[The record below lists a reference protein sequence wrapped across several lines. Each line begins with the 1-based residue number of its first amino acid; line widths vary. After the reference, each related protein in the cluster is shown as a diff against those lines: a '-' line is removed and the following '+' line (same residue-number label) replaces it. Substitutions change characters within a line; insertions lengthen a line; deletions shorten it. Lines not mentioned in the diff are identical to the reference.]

1 MGFLKQDAPV
11 VDYEE
16 WRKGTRAERI
26 VPMARHWAEVGFGT
40 PVVLHLFYV
49 LKILAYILVAWL
61 IVLTTTGIDGFTN
74 VAQWYAEPI
83 VFEKVVL
90 YTMLFEVVGL
100 GCGFGP
106 LNNRFFP
113 PMGSILYWLRP
124 KTIRL
129 PPWPNRIPLTKGTTR
144 TPLDALLYG
153 ALLVVLAVALF
164 TDGTGPIPAL
174 NTSVGV
180 LPQWQIWTIL
190 GLLAV
195 LGLRD
200 KVIFLAARGEVYAS
214 LTVCFLFAGADII
227 IAAKLV
233 CLVIWLGAA
242 TSKLNKHFPFVIST
256 MMSNN
261 PVFRPRWIKR
271 MFFEHFPDDL
281 RPGRPSRWLAHF
293 STAIEGLVPL
303 VLFFSH
309 GGWPT
314 AIAAFVMVCFHFGI
328 LSSIPMGVPL
338 EWNVF
343 MMFSVLALFVGHA
356 QVGLG
361 DMSTPLPIALFVVV
375 AGTVVMGNLF
385 PRKVSFLPGM
395 RYYAGNW
402 DTGLWCVKPSASAKI
417 ENGIVSIAS
426 MPQAQM
432 EKFYGSP
439 ETAEMYLYMGYAFRS
454 FNSHGRAMFAL
465 AHRAMAGF
473 NEDDYVLTDGERIC
487 STAIG
492 WNFGDGHMHNEQ
504 LIEALHERCHFEPGE
519 VRIVLIDGQ
528 PIHRQRQEY
537 RLVDAATGEFERG
550 YVNVADLVT
559 RQPWDDTAPVHVTWK
574 KDSAD
579 AHDVGGDPQATQ
591 PMTSRTLTSSR
602 PCNESSR
609 ATSRCLR
616 QCASAAAPSPE
627 RRICIRRR

>member
-1 MGFLKQDAPV
+1 
-11 VDYEE
+11 
-16 WRKGTRAERI
+16 
-26 VPMARHWAEVGFGT
+26 VGFGT
-40 PVVLHLFYV
+40 PGVLHLFYV
-49 LKILAYILVAWL
+49 VKILLYVLAAWL
-61 IVLTTTGIDGFTN
+61 IVLTTKGIDGFTN
-74 VAQWYAEPI
+74 VASWYAEPI

-129 PPWPNRIPLTKGTTR
+129 PPWPNRIPLTKGTAR
-144 TPLDALLYG
+144 TPFDVLLYA
-153 ALLVVLAVALF
+153 ALLVVLVLALF
-164 TDGTGPIPAL
+164 SDGTGAIPTL
-174 NTSVGV
+174 NTTVGV
-180 LPQWQIWTIL
+180 VPLWQIWTIL

-195 LGLRD
+195 LSLRD

-214 LTVCFLFAGADII
+214 FTVAFLFAGVDMI

-271 MFFEHFPDDL
+271 KFFEHFPDDL
-281 RPGRPSRWLAHF
+281 RPGRLSRMLAHV
-293 STAIEGLVPL
+293 STAVEGLVPL

-314 AIAAFVMVCFHFGI
+314 AIAAFVMLCFHFGI
-328 LSSIPMGVPL
+328 LSSIPMGAPL

-356 QVGLG
+356 GLGLG
-361 DMSTPLPIALFVVV
+361 DLQSPWPIVLFVVV
-375 AGTVVMGNLF
+375 AGTVVLGNLF

-402 DTGLWCVKPSASAKI
+402 DTGLWCIKPSAEQKI
-417 ENGIVSIAS
+417 AANIVSIAS

-432 EKFYGSP
+432 ERYYGSP
-439 ETAEMYLYMGYAFRS
+439 ETAQMYLYMGYAFRS
-454 FNSHGRAMFAL
+454 FNTHGRAMFTL
-465 AHRAMAGF
+465 AHRAMAGR
-473 NEDDYVLTDGERIC
+473 NEDDYVLSDGERVC

-504 LIEALHERCHFEPGE
+504 LIDALQERCHFEPGE
-519 VRIVLIDGQ
+519 IRILLLDAQ
-528 PIHRQRQEY
+528 PIHKQTQQY
-537 RLVDAATGEFERG
+537 RLVDAATGEFESGFVR
-550 YVNVADLVT
+550 VADMVR
-559 RQPWDDTAPVHVTWK
+559 RQPWDDDVPVHVYRSEK
-574 KDSAD
+574 PG
-579 AHDVGGDPQATQ
+579 VGSGT
-591 PMTSRTLTSSR
+591 
-602 PCNESSR
+602 
-609 ATSRCLR
+609 
-616 QCASAAAPSPE
+616 
-627 RRICIRRR
+627 

>member
-16 WRKGTRAERI
+16 WSKGTRAEKI

-40 PVVLHLFYV
+40 PGVLHLFYV
-49 LKILAYILVAWL
+49 VKILLYILAAWL
-61 IVLTTTGIDGFTN
+61 IVLTTKGIDGFTN
-74 VAQWYAEPI
+74 VTTWYAEPI

-124 KTIRL
+124 NTIRL
-129 PPWPNRIPLTKGTTR
+129 PPWPNLIPLTKGTTR
-144 TPLDALLYG
+144 TPFDAALYA
-153 ALLVVLAVALF
+153 ALLVMLVVALF
-164 TDGTGPIPAL
+164 SDGTGPIPAL
-174 NTSVGV
+174 GTTVGV
-180 LPQWQIWTIL
+180 LPLWQIWTIL

-195 LGLRD
+195 LALRD

-214 LTVCFLFAGADII
+214 FTVAFLFAGVDMI

-233 CLVIWLGAA
+233 CLLIWLGAA

-271 MFFEHFPDDL
+271 KFFEHFPDDL
-281 RPGRPSRWLAHF
+281 RPGRLSRMLAHL
-293 STAIEGLVPL
+293 STAVEGLVPL

-314 AIAAFVMVCFHFGI
+314 AIAAFVLLCFHFGI

-356 QVGLG
+356 GLGLG
-361 DMSTPLPIALFVVV
+361 DLQSPWPIVLFVVV
-375 AGTVVMGNLF
+375 AGTVVLGNLF

-402 DTGLWCVKPSASAKI
+402 DTTLWCVKPSAEQKI
-417 ENGIVSIAS
+417 ANGIVSIAS

-432 EKFYGSP
+432 ERYYGSP
-439 ETAEMYLYMGYAFRS
+439 ETAQMYLYMGYAFRA
-454 FNSHGRAMFAL
+454 FNTHGRAMFTL
-465 AHRAMAGF
+465 AHRAMAGQ
-473 NEDDYVLTDGERIC
+473 NEDGYTLTDGERIC

-504 LIEALHERCHFEPGE
+504 LIAAMQERCHFEPGE
-519 VRIVLIDGQ
+519 VRVVLLDAQ
-528 PIHRQRQEY
+528 PIYRQTQQY
-537 RLVDAATGEFERG
+537 RLVDAATGEFESG
-550 YVNVADLVT
+550 YVKVADMVT
-559 RQPWDDTAPVHVTWK
+559 RQPWDDTVPVHVTW
-574 KDSAD
+574 SATD
-579 AHDVGGDPQATQ
+579 
-591 PMTSRTLTSSR
+591 TSPSR
-602 PCNESSR
+602 RGP
-609 ATSRCLR
+609 
-616 QCASAAAPSPE
+616 
-627 RRICIRRR
+627 

>member
-16 WRKGTRAERI
+16 WKKGTRAEKI
-26 VPMARHWAEVGFGT
+26 IPMARHWAEVGFGT

-49 LKILAYILVAWL
+49 VKILLYILAAWL
-61 IVLTTTGIDGFTN
+61 IALTTEGIDGFTN
-74 VAQWYAEPI
+74 VASWYAEPI

-90 YTMLFEVVGL
+90 YTMLFEVIGL

-113 PMGSILYWLRP
+113 PMGSVLYWLRP
-124 KTIRL
+124 NTIRL
-129 PPWPNRIPLTKGTTR
+129 PPWPSRVPLTKGTTR
-144 TPLDALLYG
+144 MPVDAALYG
-153 ALLVVLAVALF
+153 AMLVMLLVALF
-164 TDGTGPIPAL
+164 SDGTGPIPAL
-174 NTSVGV
+174 GTTVGV
-180 LPQWQIWTIL
+180 LPMWQIWTVL
-190 GLLAV
+190 GLLAL

-214 LTVCFLFAGADII
+214 FTVAFLFAGYGVDMI

-261 PVFRPRWIKR
+261 PVFRPRFIKR
-271 MFFEHFPDDL
+271 KFFEHFPDDL
-281 RPGRPSRWLAHF
+281 RPGRMSRWLAHL

-314 AIAAFVMVCFHFGI
+314 AIAAFVMLCFHFGI

-343 MMFSVLALFVGHA
+343 MMFCVLALFVGHA
-356 QVGLG
+356 PVGLT
-361 DMSTPLPIALFVVV
+361 DMTTPLPVLLFLVV
-375 AGTVVMGNLF
+375 AGTVVVGNLF

-402 DTGLWCVKPSASAKI
+402 DTTLWCVKPSATEKI
-417 ENGIVSIAS
+417 EKDIVSIAS
-426 MPQAQM
+426 MPQTQM
-432 EKFYGSP
+432 ERYYGSP
-439 ETAEMYLYMGYAFRS
+439 ETAQMYLYMGYAFRA
-454 FNSHGRAMFAL
+454 FNTHGRAMFTL
-465 AHRAMAGF
+465 AHRAMAGQ

-504 LIEALHERCHFEPGE
+504 LIAAMQERCHFEPGE
-519 VRIVLIDGQ
+519 VRILILDAQ
-528 PIHRQRQEY
+528 PIHKQRQEY
-537 RLVDAATGEFERG
+537 RLVDPATGEFERG
-550 YVNVADLVT
+550 YVNVADMVT
-559 RQPWDDTAPVHVTWK
+559 RQPWDDTVPVHVTWE

-579 AHDVGGDPQATQ
+579 AT
-591 PMTSRTLTSSR
+591 
-602 PCNESSR
+602 
-609 ATSRCLR
+609 
-616 QCASAAAPSPE
+616 
-627 RRICIRRR
+627 

>member
-16 WRKGTRAERI
+16 WSKATRAEKI

-40 PVVLHLFYV
+40 PGVLHLFYV
-49 LKILAYILVAWL
+49 VKILLYVLAAWL
-61 IVLTTTGIDGFTN
+61 IVVTTKGIDGFTD
-74 VAQWYAEPI
+74 VASWYAEPI

-129 PPWPNRIPLTKGTTR
+129 PPWPDRIPLTKGTAR
-144 TPLDALLYG
+144 TPVDVVLYA
-153 ALLVVLAVALF
+153 ALLVMLLVALF
-164 TDGTGPIPAL
+164 SDGTGPVPAL
-174 NTSVGV
+174 GTTVGV
-180 LPQWQIWTIL
+180 LPLWQIWTIL
-190 GLLAV
+190 CLLAV

-214 LTVCFLFAGADII
+214 FTVAFLFTGYGVDMI

-233 CLVIWLGAA
+233 CLVIWIGAA

-271 MFFEHFPDDL
+271 RFFEHFPDDL
-281 RPGRPSRWLAHF
+281 RPGRLSRWLAHF

-314 AIAAFVMVCFHFGI
+314 AIAAFVMLCFHFGI

-343 MMFSVLALFVGHA
+343 MMFAVLALFVGHA
-356 QVGLG
+356 EVGLT
-361 DMSTPLPIALFVVV
+361 DMTTPLPMVLFAVV
-375 AGTVVMGNLF
+375 AGTVVIGNLF

-402 DTGLWCVKPSASAKI
+402 DTGLWCIKPSAEQKI
-417 ENGIVSIAS
+417 ADNIVSIAS

-432 EKFYGSP
+432 ERYYGSP
-439 ETAEMYLYMGYAFRS
+439 ETAQMYLYMGYAFRS
-454 FNSHGRAMFAL
+454 FNSHGRAMFTL
-465 AHRAMAGF
+465 AHRAMVGQ

-519 VRIVLIDGQ
+519 IRILLLDAQ
-528 PIHRQRQEY
+528 PIHRQTQQY

-550 YVNVADLVT
+550 YVKVADMVT
-559 RQPWDDTAPVHVTWK
+559 RQPWDDTVPVHVKWQ
-574 KDSAD
+574 KDGAD
-579 AHDVGGDPQATQ
+579 AT
-591 PMTSRTLTSSR
+591 
-602 PCNESSR
+602 
-609 ATSRCLR
+609 
-616 QCASAAAPSPE
+616 
-627 RRICIRRR
+627 

>member
-1 MGFLKQDAPV
+1 
-11 VDYEE
+11 
-16 WRKGTRAERI
+16 
-26 VPMARHWAEVGFGT
+26 MARHWAEVGFGT

-49 LKILAYILVAWL
+49 VKIGLYILAAWL
-61 IVLTTTGIDGFTN
+61 LALTTTGINGFTN
-74 VAQWYAEPI
+74 VAHWYAEPI

-124 KTIRL
+124 GTIRL
-129 PPWPNRIPLTKGTTR
+129 PPWPARIPFTKGDAR
-144 TPLDALLYG
+144 TAVDALLYG
-153 ALLVVLAVALF
+153 ALLVLLVIAIF
-164 TDGTGPIPAL
+164 SDGTGPLPAL
-174 NTSVGV
+174 GTTVGV
-180 LPQWQIWTIL
+180 LPAWQIWAVL
-190 GLLAV
+190 GVLAV

-214 LTVCFLFAGADII
+214 FTVAFLFAGYGVDMILG
-227 IAAKLV
+227 AKLV

-261 PVFRPRWIKR
+261 PIFRPRFIKR
-271 MFFEHFPDDL
+271 AFFEHFPDDL

-314 AIAAFVMVCFHFGI
+314 AIAAFVMLCFHFGI

-356 QVGLG
+356 SVGLG
-361 DMSTPLPIALFVVV
+361 DLTTPLPILLFAVV
-375 AGTVVMGNLF
+375 AGTVVTGNLL

-402 DTGLWCVKPSASAKI
+402 DTTLWCIKPSADEKIAK
-417 ENGIVSIAS
+417 GVVAIAS
-426 MPQAQM
+426 MPAAQL
-432 EKFYGSP
+432 EKFYGSKEAAQIP
-439 ETAEMYLYMGYAFRS
+439 MYMGYAFRA
-454 FNSHGRAMFAL
+454 FNTHGRALFTL
-465 AHRAMAGF
+465 AHRAMAGH
-473 NEDDYVLTDGERIC
+473 NEDDYVLTDGERLC

-492 WNFGDGHMHNEQ
+492 WNFGDGHFSNEQ
-504 LIEALHERCHFEPGE
+504 LVAALQKRCHFEPGE
-519 VRIVLIDGQ
+519 VRVVMLDAQ
-528 PIHRQRQEY
+528 PIHKQTQQY

-550 YVNVADLVT
+550 YVRVADMVT
-559 RQPWDDTAPVHVTWK
+559 RQPWADDVPVRLLSVPSVGAPG
-574 KDSAD
+574 AD
-579 AHDVGGDPQATQ
+579 
-591 PMTSRTLTSSR
+591 
-602 PCNESSR
+602 
-609 ATSRCLR
+609 
-616 QCASAAAPSPE
+616 
-627 RRICIRRR
+627 

>member
-11 VDYEE
+11 VDYAE
-16 WRKGTRAERI
+16 WSKGTRAERI

-49 LKILAYILVAWL
+49 VKILLYILVAWL
-61 IVLTTTGIDGFTN
+61 IVLTTSGIDGFTN
-74 VAQWYAEPI
+74 VAAWYHEPI
-83 VFEKVVL
+83 VYQKVVF

-124 KTIRL
+124 RTIRL
-129 PPWPNRIPLTKGTTR
+129 PPWPNRVPLTAGDSR
-144 TPLDALLYG
+144 TPFDVLLYA
-153 ALLVVLAVALF
+153 ALLVMLLFALF
-164 TDGTGPIPAL
+164 SDGTGPIPEL
-174 NTSVGV
+174 GSEVGV
-180 LPQWQIWTIL
+180 LPVWQTATII
-190 GLLAV
+190 GLLVVA
-195 LGLRD
+195 GLRD
-200 KVIFLAARGEVYAS
+200 KVIFLAARGEVYGS
-214 LTVCFLFAGADII
+214 LAVCFLFSGADII

-261 PVFRPRWIKR
+261 PVMRPRWIKR
-271 MFFEHFPDDL
+271 KFFEHFPDDL
-281 RPGRPSRWLAHF
+281 RPGRASRFLAHF

-309 GGWPT
+309 GGWAT
-314 AIAAFVMVCFHFGI
+314 AIAAFVMLVFHFGI
-328 LSSIPMGVPL
+328 LSAIPMGVPL

-343 MMFSVLALFVGHA
+343 MMFSVLALFVGNA
-356 QVGLG
+356 GIGLA
-361 DMSTPLPIALFVVV
+361 DLQSPWPILLFAAV
-375 AGTVVMGNLF
+375 AGTVVIGNLF

-402 DTGLWCVKPSASAKI
+402 DTTLWCVKPSAAEKI
-417 ENGIVSIAS
+417 ANGIVAIAS
-426 MPQAQM
+426 MPAAQM
-432 EKFYGSP
+432 EKFYGSK
-439 ETAEMYLYMGYAFRS
+439 ETAEVYQYMGYAFRS
-454 FNSHGRAMFAL
+454 FNTHGRAMFTL
-465 AHRAMAGF
+465 AHRAMADGS
-473 NEDDYVLTDGERIC
+473 EDDYVLTDGERIC

-504 LIEALHERCHFEPGE
+504 LIAALQKRCQFEPGE
-519 VRIVLIDGQ
+519 VRVLLLDAQ

-550 YVNVADLVT
+550 YVMVADMVT
-559 RQPWDDTAPVHVTWK
+559 RQPWDDTVPVHVTW
-574 KDSAD
+574 
-579 AHDVGGDPQATQ
+579 
-591 PMTSRTLTSSR
+591 
-602 PCNESSR
+602 
-609 ATSRCLR
+609 
-616 QCASAAAPSPE
+616 
-627 RRICIRRR
+627 RR

>member
-16 WRKGTRAERI
+16 WSKGTRAERI

-40 PVVLHLFYV
+40 PGVLHLFYV
-49 LKILAYILVAWL
+49 VKILLYILAAWL
-61 IVLTTTGIDGFTN
+61 IVLTTRGIDGFTN
-74 VAQWYAEPI
+74 VASWYAEPI

-124 KTIRL
+124 NTIRL
-129 PPWPNRIPLTKGTTR
+129 PPWPNRVPLTKGTAR
-144 TPLDALLYG
+144 TPFDVVLYA
-153 ALLVVLAVALF
+153 ALLVALVVALF
-164 TDGTGPIPAL
+164 SDGTGPIPAL
-174 NTSVGV
+174 GTEVGV
-180 LPQWQIWTIL
+180 LPMWQIWTIL

-195 LGLRD
+195 LSLRD

-214 LTVCFLFAGADII
+214 FTVAFLFAGVDMI

-261 PVFRPRWIKR
+261 PVFRPKWIKR
-271 MFFEHFPDDL
+271 RFFEHFPDDL
-281 RPGRPSRWLAHF
+281 RPGRLSRWLAHF

-314 AIAAFVMVCFHFGI
+314 AIAAFVMLCFHFGI

-356 QVGLG
+356 GLG
-361 DMSTPLPIALFVVV
+361 LTDMTTPLPILLFVVV
-375 AGTVVMGNLF
+375 AGTVVLGNLF
-385 PRKVSFLPGM
+385 PRRVSFLPGM

-402 DTGLWCVKPSASAKI
+402 DTGLWCIKPSAEQKI
-417 ENGIVSIAS
+417 ADNIVSIAS

-432 EKFYGSP
+432 ERYYGDP
-439 ETAEMYLYMGYAFRS
+439 ETAQMYLYMGYAFRS
-454 FNSHGRAMFAL
+454 FNTHGRAMFTL
-465 AHRAMAGF
+465 AHRAMAGL
-473 NEDDYVLTDGERIC
+473 NEDDYVLSDGERVC

-504 LIEALHERCHFEPGE
+504 LIEALQERCHFEPGE
-519 VRIVLIDGQ
+519 IRILLLDAQ
-528 PIHRQRQEY
+528 PIHKQRQEY

-550 YVNVADLVT
+550 YVKVADMAT
-559 RQPWDDTAPVHVTWK
+559 RQPWDDTVPVHVTWSAT
-574 KDSAD
+574 DSS
-579 AHDVGGDPQATQ
+579 P
-591 PMTSRTLTSSR
+591 SRR
-602 PCNESSR
+602 GP
-609 ATSRCLR
+609 
-616 QCASAAAPSPE
+616 
-627 RRICIRRR
+627 

>member
-1 MGFLKQDAPV
+1 MGFLKQETPQIDF
-11 VDYEE
+11 EE
-16 WRKGTRAERI
+16 WSKGTRAEKI
-26 VPMARHWAEVGFGT
+26 IPMARHWAEVGFGT

-49 LKILAYILVAWL
+49 VKIGLYILAAWL
-61 IVLTTTGIDGFTN
+61 LALTTKGLGGLAGFTN
-74 VAQWYAEPI
+74 VAHWYAEPI

-124 KTIRL
+124 GTIRL
-129 PPWPNRIPLTKGTTR
+129 PPWPDRIPFTKGDER
-144 TPLDALLYG
+144 TAVDALLYG
-153 ALLVVLAVALF
+153 ALLVLLVIAIF
-164 TDGTGPIPAL
+164 SDGTGPLPAL
-174 NTSVGV
+174 GTAVGV
-180 LPQWQIWTIL
+180 LPAWQIWAVL
-190 GLLAV
+190 GVLAV

-214 LTVCFLFAGADII
+214 FTVAFLFAGYGVDMILG
-227 IAAKLV
+227 AKLV

-261 PVFRPRWIKR
+261 PIFRPRFIKR
-271 MFFEHFPDDL
+271 AFFEHFPDDL

-303 VLFFSH
+303 VMFFSH

-314 AIAAFVMVCFHFGI
+314 AIAAFVMLCFHFGI

-343 MMFSVLALFVGHA
+343 MMFSVLALFIGHA
-356 QVGLG
+356 SVGLG
-361 DMSTPLPIALFVVV
+361 DLTTPLPILLFAVV
-375 AGTVVMGNLF
+375 AGTVVTGNLL

-402 DTGLWCVKPSASAKI
+402 DTTLWCIKPSADEKI
-417 ENGIVSIAS
+417 ARGIVAIAS
-426 MPQAQM
+426 MPAAQL
-432 EKFYGSP
+432 EKFYGSKEAAQIP
-439 ETAEMYLYMGYAFRS
+439 MYMGYAFRA
-454 FNSHGRAMFAL
+454 FNTHGRALFTL
-465 AHRAMAGF
+465 AHRAMAGYD
-473 NEDDYVLTDGERIC
+473 EDDYVLTDGERLC

-492 WNFGDGHMHNEQ
+492 WNFGDGHFSNEQ
-504 LIEALHERCHFEPGE
+504 LVAALHKRCHFEPGE
-519 VRIVLIDGQ
+519 VRVVMLDAQ
-528 PIHRQRQEY
+528 PIYKQTQQY

-550 YVNVADLVT
+550 YVRVADMVT
-559 RQPWDDTAPVHVTWK
+559 RQPWADDVPVRLLSVPSVGAPG
-574 KDSAD
+574 AD
-579 AHDVGGDPQATQ
+579 
-591 PMTSRTLTSSR
+591 
-602 PCNESSR
+602 
-609 ATSRCLR
+609 
-616 QCASAAAPSPE
+616 
-627 RRICIRRR
+627 